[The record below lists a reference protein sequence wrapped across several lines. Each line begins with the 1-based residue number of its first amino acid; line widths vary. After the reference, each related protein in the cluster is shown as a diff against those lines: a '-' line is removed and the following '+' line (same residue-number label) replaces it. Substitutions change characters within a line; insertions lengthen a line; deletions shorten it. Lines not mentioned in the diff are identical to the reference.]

1 MKKLKKKEKSKGLV
15 KEVLKKPMR
24 RNPRK
29 SHPRERSRKGKG
41 RKKLGRKAKKTN
53 RTPKCRKHKQSQ
65 AVTKAIQ

>member
-15 KEVLKKPMR
+15 KEVLNKPMR
-24 RNPRK
+24 RNLRK

-41 RKKLGRKAKKTN
+41 TKKLGRKAKKTS
-53 RTPKCRKHKQSQ
+53 RTPKCRKRKQSQ